1 MLKMSHMIASQR
13 EAKPN
18 NSDDEAQIK
27 KTLLRYSRFLEL
39 IKPSKRPV
47 FLGTGPRIELLLVTI
62 FPLEEERATRIF
74 VALFG
79 VPKYGI
85 WTHGVPHVCALMDG
99 LIHKHFI

>member
-1 MLKMSHMIASQR
+1 MDYNSLNFPKKNKIMLKMSHMIASQR

-47 FLGTGPRIELLLVTI
+47 FLGTGP
-62 FPLEEERATRIF
+62 
-74 VALFG
+74 
-79 VPKYGI
+79 
-85 WTHGVPHVCALMDG
+85 
-99 LIHKHFI
+99 